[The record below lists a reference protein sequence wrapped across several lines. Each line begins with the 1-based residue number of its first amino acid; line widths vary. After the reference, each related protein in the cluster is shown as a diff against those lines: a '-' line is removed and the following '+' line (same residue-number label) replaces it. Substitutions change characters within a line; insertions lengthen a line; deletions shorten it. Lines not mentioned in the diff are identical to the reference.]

1 MSGRKVFHRNG
12 NSPEFNLALVG
23 ALGVGKSAL
32 TVKYITRR
40 FIMEYD
46 PDLEGTYTK
55 HEDWDGQEVTVHVMD
70 TCDKEDND
78 PSRYLKWADAFLVVY
93 SITSSQSFQIARE
106 YMESISLYLKSQ
118 GRECPVALVGNKIDL
133 ERYRQVNKSEGAS
146 LATEYETVFYETT
159 AAEEYELLERVF
171 QRVIQEAHFDKYGHI
186 LQPIFI
192 ADDRPAAWGQNHYQ
206 PLQHHQSPQSQLH
219 QQHTTH
225 LHHQH
230 RRPKSPKGTAEKKD
244 EKNQQKKTLNK
255 FFKIFN

>member
-1 MSGRKVFHRNG
+1 MIG
-12 NSPEFNLALVG
+12 
-23 ALGVGKSAL
+23 
-32 TVKYITRR
+32 
-40 FIMEYD
+40 MQ
-46 PDLEGTYTK
+46 LEEEEK
-55 HEDWDGQEVTVHVMD
+55 EE
-70 TCDKEDND
+70 KKEEDND
-78 PSRYLKWADAFLVVY
+78 DDNDVDDYDKDYEDDDDDDGYDNDMMLMMMIMMIMIIITIEDNEPSRYLKWADAFLVVY
-93 SITSSQSFQIARE
+93 SITSSQSFQVARE

-118 GRECPVALVGNKIDL
+118 GRDCPVALVGNKIDL

-192 ADDRPAAWGQNHYQ
+192 ADDRPTAWGQNQYQ
-206 PLQHHQSPQSQLH
+206 PLQYHQSSQSQPY
-219 QQHTTH
+219 QQHQH
-225 LHHQH
+225 HPQQMHHQH
-230 RRPKSPKGTAEKKD
+230 RRPKSPKGAAEKKD